1 MPVARGPWPEV
12 QVAKSPLYALK
23 RNIPH
28 FAKGHMLRF
37 CSPEAV
43 FATGRSGDSGPG
55 LKQEI
60 FRPLFDSAEITNFTP
75 EEKAKYQQDMTTER
89 DIRNFITFAREEG
102 MEKGREE
109 TRKLVTERLRERG
122 FSEEEIQSILAD
134 KES

>member
-1 MPVARGPWPEV
+1 MSN
-12 QVAKSPLYALK
+12 KS
-23 RNIPH
+23 NTIH
-28 FAKGHMLRF
+28 FNTCNYHICK
-37 CSPEAV
+37 
-43 FATGRSGDSGPG
+43 
-55 LKQEI
+55 
-60 FRPLFDSAEITNFTP
+60 
-75 EEKAKYQQDMTTER
+75 EKAKYQQDMTTER